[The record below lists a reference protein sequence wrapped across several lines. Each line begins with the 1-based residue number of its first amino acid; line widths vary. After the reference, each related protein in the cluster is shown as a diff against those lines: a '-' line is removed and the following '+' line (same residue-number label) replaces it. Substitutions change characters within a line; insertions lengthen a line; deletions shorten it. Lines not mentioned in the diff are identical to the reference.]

1 MNEAKFTILLEH
13 YINDRLTPEELPQF
27 IHYLRLYNNTGQLEQ
42 VVEQA
47 LQDDNFKGLSDELRS
62 DKIFQKILQQT
73 QIMQSNVVSGP
84 REINM
89 PGRRNGS
96 RILRW
101 MVAASVLMSIS
112 GIIYFFFIKQQMPPA
127 ITINKTASPAFVT
140 DAEPGTDRAVL
151 KLADGKELML
161 DSAGA
166 GMLTRQ
172 ADVKVLKT
180 GKGQLSYQ
188 TAPGTSSVVV
198 YNTLSTPRG
207 GQYQLVLP
215 DGSKVW
221 LNAASAL
228 RFPVA
233 FPGKERV
240 VELTGEAYFEIAPS
254 KMSTGEKRSFLVRS
268 SAQNAGAT
276 GWQVEVLGTHFNIMA
291 YENEKAIHT
300 SLLEGSVKFST
311 SGSGKQ
317 QGAKISPGQQAIL
330 QKDNT
335 GMKVYNTNVESAIA
349 WKNGLFRFSSDDIQ
363 HIMRQLERWYDVN
376 AIYTGKIPGGHYSG
390 VVNRNSKLS
399 TVLRI
404 LEESGLHFKIQDK
417 TLTILP

>member
-254 KMSTGEKRSFLVRS
+254 KMSTGEKRSLLVRS

-276 GWQVEVLGTHFNIMA
+276 GWQVEVLGTHFNIMSYA
-291 YENEKAIHT
+291 NEKAIHT
-300 SLLEGSVKFST
+300 SLLEGSVNFSK
-311 SGSGKQ
+311 SGNGKQ
-317 QGAKISPGQQAIL
+317 QAVKIAPGQQALL
-330 QKDNT
+330 QKDNAEI
-335 GMKVYNTNVESAIA
+335 KVQNANVESAVA

-376 AIYTGKIPGGHYSG
+376 AIYAGKIPDGHYSG
-390 VVNRNSKLS
+390 VVNRDSKLS
-399 TVLRI
+399 TVLKI